1 MFLGVLS
8 SRLCVCLSLC
18 FSDVPFLRPRCV
30 LLLLVPVELSSHVIF
45 LPLSEEPVTHPFVG
59 GGLVE
64 TLLTAAVASLLAI
77 FVFVRLA
84 NGTKDELSF
93 FLLWV
98 PLVVSSTL
106 LAIKLVLDVRKARD
120 SRGKRTQAW
129 GIFWREVFG
138 TLKDPHQ
145 LQRTSPPGLRLLVCV
160 LVALLGLVVLLSLL
174 WFFVWR

>member
-1 MFLGVLS
+1 M
-8 SRLCVCLSLC
+8 
-18 FSDVPFLRPRCV
+18 
-30 LLLLVPVELSSHVIF
+30 
-45 LPLSEEPVTHPFVG
+45 
-59 GGLVE
+59 E
-64 TLLTAAVASLLAI
+64 TLLTAAVAALLAI

-106 LAIKLVLDVRKARD
+106 SAIKLVLDVRKARD

-129 GIFWREVFG
+129 GIFWGEVFG
-138 TLKDPHQ
+138 TLEDPHQ

-160 LVALLGLVVLLSLL
+160 LVVLLGLVVLLSLL

>member
-1 MFLGVLS
+1 MFSVCALFCVCACVGLSAFLMFLS
-8 SRLCVCLSLC
+8 CA
-18 FSDVPFLRPRCV
+18 RCV
-30 LLLLVPVELSSHVIF
+30 LLLLPVELSSHVIF
-45 LPLSEEPVTHPFVG
+45 LALSEEPVTHPFVG

-106 LAIKLVLDVRKARD
+106 SAIKLVLDVRKARD

-129 GIFWREVFG
+129 GIFWREVFR

-145 LQRTSPPGLRLLVCV
+145 LQHTSPPGFRLLVCV
-160 LVALLGLVVLLSLL
+160 LVVVLGLVVLLSLL